1 MRQEGESGELCV
13 RGRCLALGYYNNP
26 EKTAEA
32 FIQNPLNP
40 YYPEKIYKTGD
51 IAKYNERGEIV
62 FLARKDHQ
70 IKHMGHRIELGEIE
84 TAVNSIEGIE
94 TAFAFMT
101 KEHSGFCCSTAARRK
116 RHRHIF

>member
-1 MRQEGESGELCV
+1 MDCTYYIVDREFADDEPLPIGHACRNTDIFLLKDNRLAEAGEAGEVCV

-26 EKTAEA
+26 EKTEEA

-51 IAKYNERGEIV
+51 IAKYNEYGEII

-70 IKHMGHRIELGEIE
+70 IKHCLLY
-84 TAVNSIEGIE
+84 TS
-94 TAFAFMT
+94 
-101 KEHSGFCCSTAARRK
+101 
-116 RHRHIF
+116 